1 MPRSRRERLG
11 TDKVLWALAVL
22 IVVVLGAL
30 GGVLAFD
37 APVKPTPLAS
47 VSDPFANVDF
57 SDLPGLR
64 TYSARDCATLGYRAY
79 EGGGAQ
85 VVVLIHGS
93 SDDGA
98 GMHPL
103 AKALRDAGASVY
115 VPVLRGHGNSGRVGD
130 IDYIGQLEDDLAD
143 FVAVLR
149 PLHPNASF
157 SLIGFSSGGGF
168 VLRVIA
174 TPDEKLFDR
183 FIMIS
188 PALPQGAPTIR
199 PDTGGWVSVAKPRII
214 VLSMLNRV
222 GVDWFNGLPI
232 VAFATSPKAPNLTSV
247 YSFRLAVDFGAPRR
261 LSRSARPQHK
271 AGRASGRRRR
281 RAIFSGSLRAVVEA
295 GAARS
300 ADHGRTRCR
309 PYRHDGDARGHC
321 RRAKILPGLDG
332 ARDRLIPPTTNDRSG
347 SFTTDAFSARADQ
360 CPLLLQ

>member
-1 MPRSRRERLG
+1 MR
-11 TDKVLWALAVL
+11 KVLWAFVGV
-22 IVVVLGAL
+22 IVVVLSAL

-37 APVKPTPLAS
+37 APVKPPPLAS
-47 VSDPFANVDF
+47 ISEPFANVDF
-57 SDLPGLR
+57 SDLPTVQ
-64 TYSARDCATLGYRAY
+64 TYAARDGVTLGYRVY

-93 SDDGA
+93 SDDGS

-115 VPVLRGHGNSGRVGD
+115 VPVVRGHGNFGRNGD

-168 VLRVIA
+168 VLRAIA

-188 PALPQGAPTIR
+188 PALPQSAPTIR

-214 VLSMLNRV
+214 VLSLLNRL

-232 VAFATSPKAPNLTSV
+232 VAFATSPKVATLTSV
-247 YSFRLAVDFGAPRR
+247 YSFRLAVDFGAPRDYLTALGR
-261 LSRSARPQHK
+261 SRKPAALLVGGADELFYPDRFAPLFEPVRPDLHITIVPAIGHIGMTVAP
-271 AGRASGRRRR
+271 AGIA
-281 RAIFSGSLRAVVEA
+281 AV
-295 GAARS
+295 RKS
-300 ADHGRTRCR
+300 F
-309 PYRHDGDARGHC
+309 
-321 RRAKILPGLDG
+321 LDLT
-332 ARDRLIPPTTNDRSG
+332 APATN
-347 SFTTDAFSARADQ
+347 
-360 CPLLLQ
+360 